1 MRVLA
6 LCLVGSVGLS
16 AACGGG
22 AYEKSAASP
31 PMGAMATPSPARELK
46 KGDADRDA
54 DGIPDAKDAI
64 QEERQLACVGGGP
77 GCLPEEKTPAPAQA
91 PTGGGT
97 TPPAKNAPVA
107 QAPSRADY
115 LIYTATLTM
124 AVYQVEGSLGQ
135 VEQIGRDVGGYL
147 AVRQDRSITIR
158 VPRARFDE
166 AIKKI
171 EATGDVVH
179 RDIAAQDVTDEFL
192 DTEIR
197 LKNARAM
204 RDRLQDLLQKA
215 AVKEALEI
223 EKELGRITQEIERM
237 EGRLKLLKDKIAFS
251 TITVNFDARA
261 SSLKTMPIRLPFA
274 WLPALGLPSLLRL
287 NETK

>member
-1 MRVLA
+1 MRVVA
-6 LCLVGSVGLS
+6 LCLIGVVGFS
-16 AACGGG
+16 AACGGA
-22 AYEKSAASP
+22 AYEKTAASP
-31 PMGAMATPSPARELK
+31 PQMNRPSPARQRDVAK
-46 KGDADRDA
+46 KHEEADNDS
-54 DGIPDAKDAI
+54 DGIPDSKDRLP
-64 QEERQLACVGGGP
+64 EEQIACVGGGP
-77 GCLPEEKTPAPAQA
+77 GCLADEKAPAP
-91 PTGGGT
+91 PPPPPGGGGQ
-97 TPPAKNAPVA
+97 PPAQGT
-107 QAPSRADY
+107 QATQREGAY

-124 AVYQVEGSLGQ
+124 AVYQVEGALGQ

-158 VPRARFDE
+158 VPRARFEE

-171 EATGDVVH
+171 EGTGDVIH
-179 RDIAAQDVTDEFL
+179 RDITAQDVTDEFL
-192 DTEIR
+192 DTEVR
-197 LKNARAM
+197 LKNSRAM

-261 SSLKTMPIRLPFA
+261 ASLRTMPIRLPFA
-274 WLPALGLPSLLRL
+274 WLPTLGLPTLLRL

>member
-1 MRVLA
+1 MRPLPFCLLVTA
-6 LCLVGSVGLS
+6 LLP
-16 AACGGG
+16 ACGGG
-22 AYEKSAASP
+22 AYEKAPASP
-31 PMGAMATPSPARELK
+31 ATAVGSPAPARDTRTRAEK
-46 KGDADRDA
+46 KEADNDA
-54 DGIPDAKDAI
+54 DGIPDVADKAP
-64 QEERQLACVGGGP
+64 EEVLAATGNLMAPPPPPQAPGQPAGGG
-77 GCLPEEKTPAPAQA
+77 GATAA
-91 PTGGGT
+91 
-97 TPPAKNAPVA
+97 AKNT
-107 QAPSRADY
+107 QAGQHEGAY

-124 AVYQVEGSLGQ
+124 AVYQVEGALGQ

-179 RDIAAQDVTDEFL
+179 RDITAQDVTDEFL
-192 DTEIR
+192 DTEVR

-204 RDRLQDLLQKA
+204 RDRLQELLQKA

-261 SSLKTMPIRLPFA
+261 ASLRTMPIRLPFG
-274 WLPALGLPSLLRL
+274 WLQTLGLPTLLRL

>member
-6 LCLVGSVGLS
+6 LCLMGSVGFS

-31 PMGAMATPSPARELK
+31 SQMAVREGPRREMRAPAE
-46 KGDADRDA
+46 ADRDS
-54 DGIPDAKDAI
+54 DGIPDNADVLPMG
-64 QEERQLACVGGGP
+64 QLACLGSGP
-77 GCLPEEKTPAPAQA
+77 GCSGDTPAPPA
-91 PTGGGT
+91 PPPGGGSSS
-97 TPPAKNAPVA
+97 TP
-107 QAPSRADY
+107 QATQATQREGAY
-115 LIYTATLTM
+115 LIYTAVLTM
-124 AVYQVEGSLGQ
+124 AVYQVEGALGQ

-147 AVRQDRSITIR
+147 SVRQDRSITIR
-158 VPRARFDE
+158 VPRAKFDE
-166 AIKKI
+166 ALKKI
-171 EATGDVVH
+171 EATGDVIH
-179 RDIAAQDVTDEFL
+179 RDIQAQDVTDEFL
-192 DTEIR
+192 DTEVR

-237 EGRLKLLKDKIAFS
+237 EGRIKVLKDKIAFS
-251 TITVNFDARA
+251 TVTVNFDARA
-261 SSLKTMPIRLPFA
+261 ASLKTMPIRLPFA